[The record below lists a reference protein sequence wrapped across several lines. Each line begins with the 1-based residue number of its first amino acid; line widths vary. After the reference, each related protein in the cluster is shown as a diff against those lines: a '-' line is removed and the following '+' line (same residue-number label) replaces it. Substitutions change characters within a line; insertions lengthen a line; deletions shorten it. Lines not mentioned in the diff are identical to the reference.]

1 MKIRNK
7 GRKIYKTK
15 EKKYNGKNPAG
26 KAFSVVLSILL
37 IGGIGFLGYSVA
49 EPIVNYTKKKGD
61 NAVAENTNPTV
72 SAVPTTEAATNDD
85 GTAVETVKN
94 TSLEQYRAI
103 ALTESDMTSLDS
115 IKLALNKVPVNMDIE
130 YIEIPLKLSGGSIT
144 YASSIERAVMSGAV
158 KSSVTLSDIVTAV
171 QTAGFKPVA
180 LISTFDDNIVP
191 VTYHETGYITV
202 DDGSQWID
210 DNAESGGKPWIS
222 PLSADGLS
230 YLSDIVGEVSAA
242 GFERVVCSD
251 FIFPPFRESDLLMLD
266 YQLSGDGRYMLL
278 TSAANMLYDR
288 AVSSGST
295 MDIEVSAVDVLKGD
309 DDVISQPMM
318 LSVDTVMVNVD
329 IDEIGNGIVSDT
341 TSYEFMGTAE
351 DKTKRML
358 ELLGDRLS
366 GYSNVIVRISGSSV
380 NSGELLKAADAAEE
394 MGYDSYVIG

>member
-26 KAFSVVLSILL
+26 KVFSVVLSILL

-61 NAVAENTNPTV
+61 SSVETATVTEPAEP
-72 SAVPTTEAATNDD
+72 SSEPASDD
-85 GTAVETVKN
+85 ESDAVETVKN
-94 TSLEQYRAI
+94 TSFEQYRAM
-103 ALTESDMTSLDS
+103 ALTESDMTSLES
-115 IKLALNKVPVNMDIE
+115 LKLALNKVPVNMDIE

-144 YASSIERAVMSGAV
+144 YASNIERAVMSGAV
-158 KSSVTLSDIVTAV
+158 KSSVTLPDIAAAV
-171 QTAGFKPVA
+171 QEAGFKPVA
-180 LISTFDDNIVP
+180 LISTFYDNIVP

-210 DNAESGGKPWIS
+210 DNAESGGKPWLS

-230 YLSDIVGEVSAA
+230 YLSDIVGEVSQA
-242 GFERVVCSD
+242 GFERVVCFD
-251 FIFPPFRESDLLMLD
+251 FIFPPFRDSDLLLLD
-266 YQLSGDGRYMLL
+266 YQLSGESRYTLL

-295 MDIEVSAVDVLKGD
+295 MDIEVSAADVIKGD

-318 LSVDTVMVNVD
+318 LSVDTVIVNID
-329 IDEIGNGIVSDT
+329 IDEIGSGIVSDT
-341 TSYEFMGTAE
+341 TSYEFTGTAE

-358 ELLGDRLS
+358 ELIADKLN

-380 NSGELLKAADAAEE
+380 NSGELLKAADAAES
-394 MGYDSYVIG
+394 MGYSSYVIG